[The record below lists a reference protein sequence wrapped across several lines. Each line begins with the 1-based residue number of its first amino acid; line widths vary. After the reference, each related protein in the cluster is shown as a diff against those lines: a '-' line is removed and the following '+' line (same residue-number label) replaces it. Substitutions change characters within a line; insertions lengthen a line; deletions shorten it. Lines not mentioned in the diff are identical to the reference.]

1 LPTSSAL
8 RAFAEDPPAYGEID
22 PRSGLERVLTDEYCL
37 LIGPVPS
44 FTQVSRLRLDPDTV
58 AETIHEI
65 RAEVTRRA
73 HRRATWSVTSSA
85 APGDLVDRLYA
96 HGFVAEDHYGALV
109 LTAEPPTAP
118 GGVTARR
125 VADFAEFKLA
135 SELSRVAFGNRE
147 ERAAE
152 WDAIAESQFALER
165 AGHGPR
171 VYLVFV
177 DGRPV
182 GSGLA
187 VFEDGLPAGILV
199 GGGIVADARGRG
211 AYRAL
216 VRARWDDA
224 LASGFDALCVH
235 GGPMSRPI
243 LERLGFE
250 CVAEIELLLDPA
262 TC

>member
-1 LPTSSAL
+1 VIAEDLH
-8 RAFAEDPPAYGEID
+8 RFAEDPAAYGEID
-22 PRSGLERVLTDEYCL
+22 PRSGFERVLTDEYCL
-37 LIGPVPS
+37 LLGPVPS
-44 FTQVSRLRLDPDTV
+44 FTQLSRLRLDPDTV
-58 AETIHEI
+58 AETIHEV
-65 RAEVTRRA
+65 RAEIARRG

-85 APGDLVDRLYA
+85 APGDLADRLYA
-96 HGFVAEDHYGALV
+96 HGFVADDHYGALV
-109 LTAEPPTAP
+109 LTAAPPAAP
-118 GGVTARR
+118 DGVVARR
-125 VADFAEFKLA
+125 IASFEEFKLA
-135 SELSRVAFGNRE
+135 SELSRAAFGNRE
-147 ERAAE
+147 DRAAE

-177 DGRPV
+177 DDRPA

-187 VFEDGLPAGILV
+187 LFEDGLPAGLLV
-199 GGGIVADARGRG
+199 GGGVVAEARGRG

-224 LASGFDALCVH
+224 VTSGFDALCVH

>member
-1 LPTSSAL
+1 VITDDL
-8 RAFAEDPPAYGEID
+8 RRFAEDPAAYGEID
-22 PRSGLERVLTDEYCL
+22 RRSGLERVLTDEYCL

-44 FTQVSRLRLDPDTV
+44 FSQVSRLRLDTDTV

-65 RAEVTRRA
+65 RAEVARRG
-73 HRRATWSVTSSA
+73 HKRATWSVTSSA

-96 HGFVAEDHYGALV
+96 HGFAAEDHYGALV
-109 LTAEPPTAP
+109 LTAEPPAAP
-118 GGVTARR
+118 EGVTARR
-125 VADFAEFKLA
+125 IADFAEFKLA
-135 SELSRVAFGNRE
+135 GELSRAAFGNRE

-177 DGRPV
+177 DDRPA

-187 VFEDGLPAGILV
+187 IFEEGLPAGLLI
-199 GGGIVADARGRG
+199 GGGVVADARGRG

-224 LASGFDALCVH
+224 VAAGLDALCVH
-235 GGPMSRPI
+235 AGAMSRPI

>member
-44 FTQVSRLRLDPDTV
+44 FTQVSRLRLDPDTI
-58 AETIHEI
+58 AETIHEV
-65 RAEVTRRA
+65 RAEVARRG
-73 HRRATWSVTSSA
+73 HKRATWSVTSSA
-85 APGDLVDRLYA
+85 APGDLVDRLRA

-109 LTAEPPTAP
+109 LAEEPPASP
-118 GGVTARR
+118 GVEARR
-125 VADFAEFKLA
+125 IASFEEFKLA

-171 VYLVFV
+171 CYLVFA

-187 VFEDGLPAGILV
+187 LFEEGLPAGLLI
-199 GGGIVADARGRG
+199 GGGVLAEARGRG

-224 LASGFDALCVH
+224 VASGFGALCVH
-235 GGPMSRPI
+235 AGPMSRPI
-243 LERLGFE
+243 LEGLGFE

>member
-1 LPTSSAL
+1 MITEDLH
-8 RAFAEDPPAYGEID
+8 RFAEDPAAYGEID

-44 FTQVSRLRLDPDTV
+44 FTQLSRLRLDPDTV
-58 AETIHEI
+58 AEAIHAV
-65 RAEVTRRA
+65 RAEVERRG
-73 HRRATWSVTSSA
+73 HTRATWSVTSSA
-85 APGDLVDRLYA
+85 APSDLVDRLYA
-96 HGFVAEDHYGALV
+96 HGFVTEEHYGALV
-109 LTAEPPTAP
+109 LTREPPASP
-118 GGVTARR
+118 GVEARR
-125 VADFAEFKLA
+125 VESFDEFKLA
-135 SELSRVAFGNRE
+135 GELSRIAFGNRE

-152 WDAIAESQFALER
+152 WDAIAESQYELER

-171 VYLVFV
+171 CYLAFV
-177 DGRPV
+177 DGRAV

-187 VFEDGLPAGILV
+187 WFEDGLPAGLLV
-199 GGGIVADARGRG
+199 GGGIVAEARGRG

-224 LASGFDALCVH
+224 VESGSGALCVH
-235 GGPMSRPI
+235 AGPMSRPI

-250 CVAEIELLLDPA
+250 CIAEIELLLDPA